1 MISRVDTHMFG
12 PPGKCD
18 CAPGLWNE
26 GNKHRTKM
34 NENFKLPE
42 IVRDDFGSIYD
53 VIRSVPASQLQP
65 MWRTIHRCHWLTG
78 YKIKSTKATSDQTM
92 SEQPQVTTE
101 HSVEHRHLSK
111 KICRSA
117 LQRRPENNEL
127 IISSFSPGGESTSLF
142 IIKNYVRCIS
152 L

>member
-12 PPGKCD
+12 SPGKFD

-53 VIRSVPASQLQP
+53 VIRSVPAS
-65 MWRTIHRCHWLTG
+65 
-78 YKIKSTKATSDQTM
+78 
-92 SEQPQVTTE
+92 
-101 HSVEHRHLSK
+101 
-111 KICRSA
+111 
-117 LQRRPENNEL
+117 
-127 IISSFSPGGESTSLF
+127 
-142 IIKNYVRCIS
+142 
-152 L
+152 